1 MTGNGRFVCNG
12 SAEIVHI
19 AFTAEKGAKIAI
31 LKNEHECVEL
41 EFDGAYLVVTRSSL
55 TDKADERVLRTKAND
70 ANAAMSF
77 RLYRK
82 NTIETLFEQLDGAV
96 SNVCVSELE
105 APEIT
110 GDGTAKRLGKLT
122 SDARCA
128 VFACSRFA
136 AKCASATVCFTESGA
151 HKNIGR
157 KKNAAEAIEQL
168 RRQILFNGIK

>member
-12 SAEIVHI
+12 SAEIARI
-19 AFTAEKGAKIAI
+19 AFSAEEGAKIAI
-31 LKNEHECVEL
+31 LKNEHKCVVL

-70 ANAAMSF
+70 INYAEIICDGTLCEMLVNNAAKSF
-77 RLYRK
+77 RFYRK
-82 NTIETLFEQLDGAV
+82 NVIEMLFEQLDGAV

-122 SDARCA
+122 S
-128 VFACSRFA
+128 A
-136 AKCASATVCFTESGA
+136 APYSSVCF
-151 HKNIGR
+151 
-157 KKNAAEAIEQL
+157 L
-168 RRQILFNGIK
+168 R

>member
-12 SAEIVHI
+12 SAEIARI
-19 AFTAEKGAKIAI
+19 AFSAEEGAKIAI

-41 EFDGAYLVVTRSSL
+41 EFDGAYLIVTRSSL

-122 SDARCA
+122 S
-128 VFACSRFA
+128 A
-136 AKCASATVCFTESGA
+136 APYSFVCFLRQRAVPRPCVSQKAERIKISV
-151 HKNIGR
+151 GR
-157 KKNAAEAIEQL
+157 KMPPKQL
-168 RRQILFNGIK
+168 SSFGGKFYSTE